1 MRGVKENKI
10 SLEELIYCVMLSLLL
25 CLKGIG
31 LEEGSNIFR
40 IGLLM
45 AMFLFATK
53 ILIGKYSIRE
63 LMIIGFGI
71 LWGIISFFHIG
82 SLSILIYALIILGMK
97 NVSISRA
104 MKSGV
109 AIWSGCFVITVTAAI
124 FLNRTG
130 VQLVHE
136 KLGLGPVIRESLGY
150 SHPNVLHVTYIVLM
164 TFVLYCCKKENAFRT
179 IVLLLL
185 GDAFVFMYS
194 LSYTGLMISFLL
206 IGEYIYFMYRSRI
219 SLIEKLL
226 IMCILPMCIIVS
238 TIMPYLVDSEGII
251 YRICNS
257 ILNNRIWAIKVF
269 FHYYDINLWGQKIL
283 IDSFS
288 LDNSYIY
295 ALAWHGVVFLIIM
308 FIGYW
313 LLIRDYLKWE
323 RRKELSV
330 IITFLV
336 AGLTEQFL
344 FNSSIKNITF
354 VFMGEVLFRLIQ
366 KDEKEIVLVRHTSC
380 LVTVPQSWF
389 KIIKQKWDEVCWKRV
404 VIHYICL
411 NFIIILALLLLKTSP
426 YNQVYV
432 NEKLCDCSADLVSAD
447 QINDSENT
455 LIIGKTTDDNR
466 FYYFTNENSKLI
478 WVQNVR
484 YKISLSI
491 YLSLLCEILF
501 IGGKKC
507 LDYIRRKSMKTG
519 GTTR

>member
-1 MRGVKENKI
+1 MRNVKETDI
-10 SLEELIYCVMLSLLL
+10 SLEELLYCMMFSLLL

-31 LEEGSNIFR
+31 FDEGSNIFR
-40 IGLLM
+40 IGLM
-45 AMFLFATK
+45 IAIFLFIAK
-53 ILIGKYSIRE
+53 ILIGKYAIRE
-63 LMIIGFGI
+63 LTIIALVI
-71 LWGIISFFHIG
+71 LWGILSFFHIG
-82 SLSILIYALIILGMK
+82 SLSILINALIILGMK
-97 NVSISRA
+97 NVSVSRV
-104 MKSGV
+104 MKSGEV
-109 AIWSGCFVITVTAAI
+109 VWCICFISTVTAAI
-124 FLNRTG
+124 FFDRTG

-164 TFVLYCCKKENAFRT
+164 AFVLYCCKKENIFRT

-206 IGEYIYFMYRSRI
+206 IGMYIYFMYRSRI
-219 SLIEKLL
+219 SLLEKLL
-226 IMCILPMCIIVS
+226 ILSILPMCIIIS
-238 TIMPYLVDSEGII
+238 TIIPYLIDSEGAI
-251 YRICNS
+251 YLICNS

-269 FHYYDINLWGQKIL
+269 FHDYGINLWGQKIL

-295 ALAWHGVVFLIIM
+295 ALAWHGAVFLIIM

-313 LLIRDYLKWE
+313 LLIRNYLKWE

-354 VFMGEVLFRLIQ
+354 VFMGEVLFQLIK
-366 KDEKEIVLVRHTSC
+366 KDEKEISLVRHVNY
-380 LVTVPQSWF
+380 LVPIPQNWL
-389 KIIKQKWDEVCWKRV
+389 KLINKRWIAVCQKRV
-404 VIHYICL
+404 TIYYICL
-411 NFIIILALLLLKTSP
+411 NFIIILALFFLKTSP

-466 FYYFTNENSKLI
+466 FYYFTNENSRLI
-478 WVQNVR
+478 WVQNIR

-491 YLSLLCEILF
+491 YFSLLCEILF

-519 GTTR
+519 GMTR